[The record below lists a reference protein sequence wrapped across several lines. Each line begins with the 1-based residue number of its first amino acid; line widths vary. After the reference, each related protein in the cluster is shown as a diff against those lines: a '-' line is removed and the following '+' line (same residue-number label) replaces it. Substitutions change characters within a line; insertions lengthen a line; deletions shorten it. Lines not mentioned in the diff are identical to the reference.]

1 MTELQ
6 SFIEAAQVRAGEYK
20 RCTTEQALVYA
31 CEDIVEEE
39 LGSRDIPTSEAA
51 TILEEICHAED
62 IEVPQI
68 MIARKAQSS
77 SAHTYIDENV
87 ICVRGTTTTMA
98 TLLHELAHAVVGAE
112 SHGVLFRDE
121 LARLTRK
128 HISVSYAA
136 LLFSV
141 YSGAGLEMSPWPA
154 TASRRN

>member
-1 MTELQ
+1 MTALQ
-6 SFIEAAQVRAGEYK
+6 SFIEAAQLRAGEYK
-20 RCTTEQALVYA
+20 QCTEEQALVYA
-31 CEDIVEEE
+31 CEDVVEQE
-39 LGSRDIPTSEAA
+39 LGSRDIPSSEAA
-51 TILEEICHAED
+51 SILEDICHAED

-77 SAHTYIDENV
+77 SALTYIDENI
-87 ICVRGTTTTMA
+87 ICIRGTTTTMA

-121 LARLTRK
+121 LARLVRK

-136 LLFSV
+136 LLYSV
-141 YSGAGLEMSPWPA
+141 YSGTGLEMSPWPA

>member
-1 MTELQ
+1 
-6 SFIEAAQVRAGEYK
+6 
-20 RCTTEQALVYA
+20 
-31 CEDIVEEE
+31 
-39 LGSRDIPTSEAA
+39 
-51 TILEEICHAED
+51 
-62 IEVPQI
+62 

-77 SAHTYIDENV
+77 SALTCIDENV
-87 ICVRGTTTTMA
+87 ICIRGTTTTIA

-121 LARLTRK
+121 LARLARK

-136 LLFSV
+136 LLYSV

>member
-77 SAHTYIDENV
+77 SALTYIDENV

>member
-1 MTELQ
+1 MTALQ
-6 SFIEAAQVRAGEYK
+6 SFIEAALLRAGEYK
-20 RCTTEQALVYA
+20 RCTAEQALVYA
-31 CEDIVEEE
+31 CEDVVEQE
-39 LGSRDIPTSEAA
+39 LGSRDIPSSEAA
-51 TILEEICHAED
+51 SILEEICHAED

-77 SAHTYIDENV
+77 SALTDIDENV
-87 ICVRGTTTTMA
+87 ICIRGTTTTIA

-121 LARLTRK
+121 LARLARK

-136 LLFSV
+136 LLYSV

>member
-1 MTELQ
+1 MTALQ
-6 SFIEAAQVRAGEYK
+6 SFIEAALLRAGEYK
-20 RCTTEQALVYA
+20 RCTAEQALVYA
-31 CEDIVEEE
+31 CEDVVEQE
-39 LGSRDIPTSEAA
+39 LGSRDIPSSEAA
-51 TILEEICHAED
+51 SILEEICHAED

-77 SAHTYIDENV
+77 SALTYIDENV
-87 ICVRGTTTTMA
+87 ICIRGTTTTIA

-121 LARLTRK
+121 LARLARK

-136 LLFSV
+136 LLYSV

>member
-77 SAHTYIDENV
+77 SALTYIDENV

-154 TASRRN
+154 TASRRT

>member
-1 MTELQ
+1 MTALQ
-6 SFIEAAQVRAGEYK
+6 SFIEDAQLRAGEYK
-20 RCTTEQALVYA
+20 RCTAEQALVYA
-31 CEDIVEEE
+31 CEDVVEQE
-39 LGSRDIPTSEAA
+39 LGSRDIPSSKAA
-51 TILEEICHAED
+51 SILEEICHAED

-77 SAHTYIDENV
+77 SALTYIDENV
-87 ICVRGTTTTMA
+87 ICIRGTTTTMA

-121 LARLTRK
+121 LARLARK

-136 LLFSV
+136 LLYSV

>member
-77 SAHTYIDENV
+77 SALTYIDENV

-136 LLFSV
+136 LLYSV

>member
-1 MTELQ
+1 MTALQ
-6 SFIEAAQVRAGEYK
+6 SFIEAALLRAGEYK
-20 RCTTEQALVYA
+20 RCTAEQALVYG
-31 CEDIVEEE
+31 CEDVVEQE
-39 LGSRDIPTSEAA
+39 LGSRDIPSSKAA
-51 TILEEICHAED
+51 SILEEICHAED

-77 SAHTYIDENV
+77 SALTYIDENV
-87 ICVRGTTTTMA
+87 ICIRGTTTTIA

-121 LARLTRK
+121 LARLARK

-136 LLFSV
+136 LLYSV